1 MRIKRIIGI
10 VLILCCFYLLITP
23 DSYQAVQDK
32 VAPAVRQYLASAAG
46 EEIKVWIFFKDHGE
60 QNPSEVGT
68 ALSKVKVSER
78 ALKRRMNRS
87 RGPLFDHRDLP
98 VHANYLNEL
107 RSLGLRLK
115 RTSKYLNAV
124 SAMATPARIR
134 RVAELPYVVK
144 IDKVHTF
151 IRRSLPDPMQEFDRP
166 PQKSGFPPDPNGDK
180 SPAHAAIYGP
190 SRKQIDLI
198 NVIPLHDNN
207 FHGEGVLV
215 AMLDTGFNRSHEALD
230 HLNVVAEWDFIF
242 EDSVTK
248 NQPGD
253 PSNQHYHGTYTLS
266 ALGGY
271 APGELIGPA
280 WAADFIL
287 AKTER
292 MWEEVEAEEDDYV
305 RALEWA
311 ESLGAEVVSS
321 SLGYLNWYSYS
332 DLDGNTAVTTIAADI
347 AASKGVTIVTAAGNE
362 GPLPWPG
369 IIAPSDGDSV
379 IAVGAVD
386 SNAVIV
392 GFSSRGPSYD
402 GRIKPDVMAMGT
414 AVVSA
419 APYDS
424 LSYVRTQGTSLS
436 TPLVAGS
443 VALLLQMHPHWTPI
457 DVWTAL
463 TNEAS
468 NSATPNNDYG
478 WGIIDA
484 YASALNGATGI
495 MEGVVLQSVV
505 RNEQVEITLMMP
517 HAPGT
522 ELTLQ
527 RRDLQ
532 IDANYSWAPFI
543 NVAENIY
550 VDSITPYVFA
560 EKLSAGIYQYR
571 VQLASDPS
579 LVSNAIDVRIP
590 YGMRLGY
597 SYPNPFVRGRSAGL
611 TIPYAIG
618 GIPVRYSESHGLS
631 DYTEASLV
639 IYDVTGARI
648 RALFEEELLPPG
660 EYDVPWDGLDD
671 RGVLVSSGVYYYRLS
686 AGGNILTRKLVFL
699 R

>member
-1 MRIKRIIGI
+1 VKIKYVPGI
-10 VLILCCFYLLITP
+10 VLILCSFYLILTP
-23 DSYQAVQDK
+23 ANYQAVQDK
-32 VAPAVRQYLASAAG
+32 VTPAVRQYLTSARG
-46 EEIKVWIFFKDHGE
+46 EEVKVWIFFDDHGE
-60 QNPSEVGT
+60 QNPSDLGD
-68 ALSKVKVSER
+68 ALSKVEISDR
-78 ALKRRMNRS
+78 ALKRRLNRS

-98 VHANYLNEL
+98 VHSAYLDEL
-107 RSLGLRLK
+107 RSLGIRLK

-124 SAMATPARIR
+124 SANATPHQIR
-134 RVAELPYVVK
+134 RIAELPFVAKV
-144 IDKVHTF
+144 DKVHTF
-151 IRRSLPDPMQEFDRP
+151 FRKP
-166 PQKSGFPPDPNGDK
+166 PQDLMREGERSSQRSTFSSDGRKS
-180 SPAHAAIYGP
+180 SVHAAIYGP
-190 SRKQIDLI
+190 SYKQIDLI

-215 AMLDTGFNRSHEALD
+215 AMLDTGYNRSHEALD
-230 HLNVVAEWDFIF
+230 HLNIIAEWDFIF

-253 PSNQHYHGTYTLS
+253 VSNQHHHGTYTLS

-280 WAADFIL
+280 WAADFAL

-292 MWEEVEAEEDDYV
+292 MWEEVQGEEDDYV

-321 SLGYLNWYSYS
+321 SLGYFDWYTYE
-332 DLDGNTAVTTIAADI
+332 DMDGNTAVTTIAADI
-347 AASKGVTIVTAAGNE
+347 AAAKGVTIVTAAGNE

-369 IIAPSDGDSV
+369 IIAPCDGDSV

-386 SNAVIV
+386 SNGVLV
-392 GFSSRGPSYD
+392 GFSSRGPAYD

-424 LSYVRTQGTSLS
+424 LSYLRTQGTSLS

-468 NSATPNNDYG
+468 NAATPDNDYG

-495 MEGVVLQSVV
+495 MKGVVLNSKVMNG
-505 RNEQVEITLMMP
+505 RVEISLMMP
-517 HAPGT
+517 GASGT
-522 ELTLQ
+522 LLTLQ
-527 RRDLQ
+527 RRDMQ
-532 IDANYSWAPFI
+532 IDESYGWTPYI
-543 NVAENIY
+543 DVMEKIY
-550 VDSITPYVFA
+550 VDSITPYVFT
-560 EKLSAGIYQYR
+560 EELPGGIYEYR
-571 VQLASDPS
+571 AQLVSDPS
-579 LVSNAIDVRIP
+579 IVSHAIDVRIP
-590 YGMRLGY
+590 LRARLGQ

-611 TIPYAIG
+611 TIPYAMG
-618 GIPVRYSESHGLS
+618 GIPIRRSESHDLS
-631 DYTEASLV
+631 EYTDASLI
-639 IYDVTGARI
+639 IYDVTGARV
-648 RALFEEELLPPG
+648 RTLFEGVLLPPG
-660 EYDVPWDGLDD
+660 EYDTSWSGLDD
-671 RGVLVSSGVYYYRLS
+671 RGVLVASGVYYYRLS
-686 AGGNILTRKLVFL
+686 AGSNILTRKLVFL

>member
-1 MRIKRIIGI
+1 MRIKCIIGI
-10 VLILCCFYLLITP
+10 TVILCGLYLIITP
-23 DSYQAVQDK
+23 ASNHAVQDK
-32 VAPAVRQYLASAAG
+32 VAPAVRQYLASRSG
-46 EEIKVWIFFKDHGE
+46 EGIKVWIFFADHGE
-60 QNPSEVGT
+60 PDPSNINNAVS
-68 ALSKVKVSER
+68 AVQISER

-98 VHANYLNEL
+98 VHPGYLDEL
-107 RSLGLRLK
+107 RSLGIRLK

-124 SAMATPARIR
+124 SAVATPAQIR
-134 RVAELPYVVK
+134 SIAGLPCVAK
-144 IDKVHTF
+144 IDKVHAF
-151 IRRSLPDPMQEFDRP
+151 VKRF
-166 PQKSGFPPDPNGDK
+166 PQPEREAGGSPVKSSFHPGTGK
-180 SPAHAAIYGP
+180 KLSHAANYGP
-190 SRKQIDLI
+190 SRRQVDLI

-207 FHGEGVLV
+207 IHGEGVLV
-215 AMLDTGFNRSHEALD
+215 AIFDTGFNRSHEALD
-230 HLNVVAEWDFIF
+230 HLNIVAEWDFIF

-248 NQPGD
+248 NQAGD
-253 PSNQHYHGTYTLS
+253 IGSQHNHGTYCLS

-271 APGELIGPA
+271 APGDLIGPA

-292 MWEEVEAEEDDYV
+292 MWEEVQGEEDDYV

-311 ESLGAEVVSS
+311 ESLGADLVSS
-321 SLGYLNWYSYS
+321 SLGYYDWYTYS

-386 SNAVIV
+386 SNGVII

-402 GRIKPDVMAMGT
+402 GRIKPDVMAMGLS
-414 AVVSA
+414 VVSA

-424 LSYVRTQGTSLS
+424 LTYLRTSGTSLA
-436 TPLVAGS
+436 TPLVAGA
-443 VALLLQMHPHWTPI
+443 VALLLQMHPHWTPM

-463 TNEAS
+463 TGEAS
-468 NSATPNNDYG
+468 NAATPNNDYG

-484 YASALNGATGI
+484 YASALNGATGV
-495 MEGVVLQSVV
+495 MEGVVLQSSVH
-505 RNEQVEITLMMP
+505 NERVEVSLMMP
-517 HAPGT
+517 GAPGT

-532 IDANYSWAPFI
+532 INAGYTWTPY
-543 NVAENIY
+543 VAVAKNIY
-550 VDSITPYVFA
+550 VDSITPYVFT
-560 EKLSAGIYQYR
+560 EQLPAGIYEYR
-571 VQLASDPS
+571 VHPASDPS
-579 LVSNAIDVRIP
+579 LVSNPIDVRVLFNLS
-590 YGMRLGY
+590 LGQ

-611 TIPYAIG
+611 QIPYAIG
-618 GIPVRYSESHGLS
+618 GSPLRRSENRELS
-631 DYTEASLV
+631 DYREASLV

-648 RALFEEELLPPG
+648 RALFENELLSPG
-660 EYDVPWDGLDD
+660 KYDVPWDGRDD

>member
-1 MRIKRIIGI
+1 MRIKHFAGI
-10 VLILCCFYLLITP
+10 AVILSSFSLLITP
-23 DSYQAVQDK
+23 GSNRAVRNK
-32 VAPAVRQYLASAAG
+32 IAPAVRQYLASPQG
-46 EEIKVWIFFKDHGE
+46 EPVKIWIFFSDHGE
-60 QNPSEVGT
+60 ANPSDIGS
-68 ALSKVKVSER
+68 ALSGVKISER

-87 RGPLFDHRDLP
+87 RGPLFDRRDLP
-98 VHANYLNEL
+98 VYEGYLNEL

-124 SAMATPARIR
+124 SAAASPAQIR
-134 RVAELPYVVK
+134 STAELPYVVK

-151 IRRSLPDPMQEFDRP
+151 VRRAPYPEQPLARSSSVSGP
-166 PQKSGFPPDPNGDK
+166 PPGGAK
-180 SPAHAAIYGP
+180 SPTEAATAYGP
-190 SRKQIDLI
+190 SYKQVDQI
-198 NVIPLHDNN
+198 NVIPLHNSN
-207 FHGEGVLV
+207 YHGEGVLV

-253 PSNQHYHGTYTLS
+253 PANQHYHGTYTLS

-292 MWEEVEAEEDDYV
+292 MWEEVPAEEDDYV

-321 SLGYLNWYSYS
+321 SLGYFNWYTYP
-332 DLDGNTAVTTIAADI
+332 DMDGNTAVTTIAADI

-386 SNAVIV
+386 SNGVIV
-392 GFSSRGPSYD
+392 NFSSRGPTFD
-402 GRIKPDVMAMGT
+402 GRIKPDVMAMGLS
-414 AVVSA
+414 VVSA

-424 LSYVRTQGTSLS
+424 LSYVRTSGTSLS
-436 TPLVAGS
+436 TPLVAGA
-443 VALLLQMHPHWTPI
+443 VALLLQMHPQWTPI

-463 TNEAS
+463 TSEAS
-468 NSATPNNDYG
+468 NAAAPNNDYG
-478 WGIIDA
+478 WGIINT

-495 MEGVVLQSVV
+495 MEGVVLQSDIHND
-505 RNEQVEITLMMP
+505 RVEISLMMP
-517 HAPGT
+517 RAPST
-522 ELTLQ
+522 NLNLQ
-527 RRDLQ
+527 RRDLRQ
-532 IDANYSWAPFI
+532 GTGYDWSPY
-543 NVAENIY
+543 VDVVKNIH

-560 EKLSAGIYQYR
+560 ETLPPGIYEYR
-571 VQLASDPS
+571 AQLASDPS
-579 LVSNAIDVRIP
+579 FVSNAIDVRIP
-590 YGMRLGY
+590 YRLLLGQ
-597 SYPNPFVRGRSAGL
+597 SYPNPFVRGRSAEL
-611 TIPYAIG
+611 RIPYTIG
-618 GIPVRYSESHGLS
+618 GSPIRSSEDRPLS
-631 DYTEASLV
+631 DYRDVSLV

-648 RALFEEELLPPG
+648 RGLFEEELLPPG
-660 EYDVPWDGLDD
+660 TYSVPWDGLDD
-671 RGVLVSSGVYYYRLS
+671 RGVPVSSGVYYYRLS
-686 AGGNILTRKLVFL
+686 AAGNILTRKLVFL